1 METSQM
7 KTNNKP
13 ERSGRLKRNTTK
25 AMIAAVALAG
35 AVQTVQAEDAPSR
48 TDALLNFEFSDKYLT
63 PRGMIVQNQGL
74 VSQVL
79 ALGFFNVYKGDTF
92 ISDVTLVGGVW
103 NCFGTDRLPSSDSGG
118 TKTTS
123 WFEIDPIAG
132 ISFGFAKNFKLDV
145 TYTAFDMQVFNIP
158 FSQHLETKLS
168 FNDASLLKEFALNPY
183 VSFWKELE
191 GKAVSNTDASPS
203 SSYYF
208 DVGIAPSYT
217 FEKIGLKLE
226 APMRVLMADSKFYGT
241 GAGSSS
247 TVGLYELGVKGTV
260 PMKFMPQGYGHWSFH
275 AGFKYMKFED
285 VNLRATQ
292 GVRDTAQIYA
302 GISTF
307 F

>member
-1 METSQM
+1 M

>member
-1 METSQM
+1 M
-7 KTNNKP
+7 KTNNNP